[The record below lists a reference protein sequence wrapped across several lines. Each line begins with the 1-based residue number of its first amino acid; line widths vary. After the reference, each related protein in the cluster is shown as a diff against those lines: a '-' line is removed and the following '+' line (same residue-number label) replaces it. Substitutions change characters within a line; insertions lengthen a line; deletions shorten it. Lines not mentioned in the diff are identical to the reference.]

1 MNKIP
6 FTSQNPYAF
15 YAKNI
20 DGYDTETNTRKA
32 KKNKREG
39 KIIHKRTT
47 ISPRLQMESIWF
59 GGLHLVIHK
68 ATQIIIMKVQGAD
81 SFALVS
87 LLQCDYVFMLAGKN
101 I

>member
-32 KKNKREG
+32 KKNK
-39 KIIHKRTT
+39 KKR
-47 ISPRLQMESIWF
+47 R
-59 GGLHLVIHK
+59 
-68 ATQIIIMKVQGAD
+68 
-81 SFALVS
+81 
-87 LLQCDYVFMLAGKN
+87 KN
-101 I
+101 HS